1 MTRYPKT
8 SIQLFKQFFT
18 SFSNIYFLTS
28 SLKLFCFRSVQTPVT
43 SGNGKIVPERGRT
56 STKSYQLK
64 FVPVC
69 RRTRISS
76 SDSEQNIRVFS
87 YQNIVER
94 LKDELAFLQGKVN
107 DECKVKIRE
116 FQMLQTRF
124 SKMSTFEPPQIYAAV
139 MEEDDD
145 PVK

>member
-1 MTRYPKT
+1 MNT
-8 SIQLFKQFFT
+8 SLFKG
-18 SFSNIYFLTS
+18 SE
-28 SLKLFCFRSVQTPVT
+28 VQTL
-43 SGNGKIVPERGRT
+43 N
-56 STKSYQLK
+56 
-64 FVPVC
+64 
-69 RRTRISS
+69 RIS
-76 SDSEQNIRVFS
+76 EYFPLR
-87 YQNIVER
+87 IVER